1 MISESV
7 ETSQGNTT
15 ARLIARALLEYLPQ
29 VRFGLI
35 ANALPPFATSVL
47 YQVLYPHLGQVR
59 LALLGFNEI
68 ELDSPY
74 VTKDVETVI
83 AWRNTP
89 DLNERLIV
97 ILNPSSPQEKTHS
110 LEMLDP
116 FTDDDLYRA
125 ICRIAL
131 QESPAHSLS
140 HQLWQ
145 ELNKRSFPLVARQ
158 LADLGHALQTVDVPK
173 ALPAIGLLPDPA
185 MTTGDL
191 ASRIKL
197 NREQVTWI
205 LSLESKDDR
214 LLARTLIGQD
224 GNDHHRTF
232 RQIKRYA
239 QNPIQ
244 ENLAALTL
252 DAVVRIRAA
261 EKAPEPLSAEPR
273 NRQTG
278 KASTQK
284 KQSPAFL
291 ADQLL
296 KLNPFD
302 ADYQEVLDNLNHQA
316 ERITNWFYEAD
327 PEEGGK
333 SGKKSVRE
341 VDFEDDDSERED
353 SHEILIDFQTKAE
366 IGKVERPTKKEEL
379 HPLDEFVSVWVTPQ
393 NWGGRIQV
401 DNVTDSMGDVA
412 DLLTDEATSFI
423 FEPFLPLN
431 KQKEH
436 SLVNLFA
443 ALDQLQD
450 VRDSNSLVTLF
461 QILHT
466 HRQIITHY
474 RKAFLY
480 FPDQAIQAPSLR
492 AAIHNYL
499 EAYDGL
505 ARQLQQVCRQV
516 SALSPDATE
525 RAMAQFL
532 ALDVM
537 VVELWYA
544 DKPLVINALLTPLHP
559 LHLWKWMHM
568 NTLMHDNAEPLD
580 EKSLA
585 VIKKAAQQLPTLL
598 NTFLLH
604 EYMFSPPRRL
614 SENRLV
620 LAGEIDNPE
629 ASNSVGI
636 PYYKPVAQQ
645 SLTADG
651 LRPFIK
657 LFDRFLTLYPP
668 AQLGLTLV
676 LIDPPELSPILQG
689 LTKMHQEN
697 RLYSARVYV
706 YRTNERPAHDRWYS
720 KDDESLQLFRDNP
733 RWTLQVSLQKGRLSD
748 IHQDMR
754 SKQLYPHIVLL
765 CDPSEAIVQETFRY
779 VQEEATPFGV
789 PVQLSY
795 DSISDAIKLIPAPG
809 GGMFDTYASLRN
821 TLSGELQRKV
831 LGVGNKGINPEDIR
845 LLLNQKEGACWLAI
859 IDWPHGTME
868 MPAGIGRRLAWQRD
882 HARTLAV
889 HTNERDWQNYWYE
902 QLLFAIRE
910 MGLPP
915 ESEPKDILERLL
927 ELFPVLPEG
936 LIALIRSA
944 HSNNYHQAF
953 DQEALRKLLGVLT
966 VLNWYRQERDGLTLI
981 QLDDEFQ
988 DWYDAAD
995 QTADYAAF
1003 WLDSDGL
1010 HVDVLTIHALLDGYN
1025 TLPPLAQARRPLT
1038 TLSQFATTLQR
1049 VFSDETIMTP
1059 IRRALL
1065 RERLT
1070 TAVFAPSTSKPDAVM
1085 SQSRTGKTA
1094 WAKAIN
1100 GLFSGDYTP
1109 HVRLLDIRV
1118 ALQEKSQQVDVQ
1130 PFRDEAD
1137 NYQRLIIR
1145 LPGRYLEPI
1154 ESVDIG
1160 ISAVPEVAT
1169 DTSTQQSQEKE
1180 LPAEY
1185 LVEVPTIMPETA
1197 VLVSEQVQR
1206 QAEELRRVLISYG
1219 IAIAGIDTEKSQI
1232 GSRFIRYWVRL
1243 QPPAGRLSEIQKY
1256 AEDIARE
1263 LGSKTLPLIENI
1275 PGERYVGIDLA
1286 REIPET
1292 TFMAKGLAELSVD
1305 QPDKLL
1311 IAMGENVAGEAVQ
1324 LDLTRLPHMLVAG
1337 QTGSGKTVFLSAL
1350 ITSLVWRHSAEQLQ
1364 LVLVDPKQ
1372 MDFGVFS
1379 QLPHLYNGR
1388 ILYEPAEAVAVL
1400 RSLLEHEKAI
1410 RTKVF
1415 HEARCPN
1422 ILEYNRRHPEQQLP
1436 WLVVVID
1443 EFADIML
1450 SLDTKERSAFEKQ
1463 INRLAATGRAVG
1475 IHLVIATQRPTT
1487 DVITGTIKANIPA
1500 RVSFRLPSQ
1509 IDSRTVLDRTGAE
1522 NLLGQGDML
1531 VSLNNEVQRLQGYY
1545 ASFEQFLNLLDNLGG

>member
-1 MISESV
+1 MSV
-7 ETSQGNTT
+7 ESIETSPGFTS
-15 ARLIARALLEYLPQ
+15 ADLIARALLNQLPQ

-35 ANALPPFATSVL
+35 ADTLPPFDTSAL
-47 YQVLYPHLGQVR
+47 YQFLHPLLGQKIR
-59 LALLGFNEI
+59 LALLGFNDHEF
-68 ELDSPY
+68 DNPY

-89 DLNERLIV
+89 DVNEQLIV
-97 ILNPSSPQEKTHS
+97 VLNPSSPQEKTHS

-116 FTDDDLYRA
+116 FTDDDLYGA
-125 ICRIAL
+125 ICQIAL
-131 QESPAHSLS
+131 QESPAHTLS
-140 HQLWQ
+140 HQLWH
-145 ELNKRSFPLVARQ
+145 ELAKRAFPLVARQ
-158 LADLGHALQTVDVPK
+158 LVDLSHALRTVDVPM
-173 ALPAIGLLPDPA
+173 ALPAVGLLPDPA
-185 MTTGDL
+185 ITADDL
-191 ASRIKL
+191 ALRIKL

-214 LLARTLIGQD
+214 LLARTLTSRD

-239 QNPIQ
+239 QDPTQ

-252 DAVVRIRAA
+252 DAILRIRAA
-261 EKAPEPLSAEPR
+261 EKAPESPSAEPR
-273 NRQTG
+273 RRQTD
-278 KASTQK
+278 KTSNQK
-284 KQSPAFL
+284 KLSPAFL

-296 KLNPFD
+296 KTDPLD
-302 ADYQEVLDNLNHQA
+302 ADYQEVMDNLNHQA
-316 ERITNWFYEAD
+316 ERITNWFYEAE
-327 PEEGGK
+327 PEEG
-333 SGKKSVRE
+333 SGPVKKSVRE
-341 VDFEDDDSERED
+341 TDSEDEDFERVE

-379 HPLDEFVSVWVTPQ
+379 HPLDDFISAWVSPQ
-393 NWGGRIQV
+393 SWGGRIQV
-401 DNVTDSMGDVA
+401 DSVTDSMGDVA
-412 DLLTDEATSFI
+412 DLLADEVTPFI

-431 KQKEH
+431 NLKEH

-450 VRDSNSLVTLF
+450 VSDGNSLVTLF
-461 QILHT
+461 QILHR
-466 HRQIITHY
+466 HRETLTHY

-480 FPDQAIQAPSLR
+480 FPDQAMQAPNLR
-492 AAIHNYL
+492 TAVQNYL
-499 EAYDGL
+499 ETYDRL
-505 ARQLQQVCRQV
+505 SRELQQVCRQV
-516 SALSPDATE
+516 SEKSPDATE

-532 ALDVM
+532 ALDV
-537 VVELWYA
+537 VIVELWYA
-544 DKPLVINALLTPLHP
+544 DKTPVINALLTPLHP
-559 LHLWKWMHM
+559 LHLWKWMQLNILLH
-568 NTLMHDNAEPLD
+568 NNAEPLD
-580 EKSLA
+580 EKELA
-585 VIKKAAQQLPTLL
+585 VVKKAAQQLPTLL

-629 ASNSVGI
+629 ATNSVGV
-636 PYYKPVAQQ
+636 PYYKPIAQQ
-645 SLTADG
+645 SLTEDG
-651 LRPFIK
+651 LRPFIH
-657 LFDRFLTLYPP
+657 LFDKFLTLYPP

-676 LIDPPELSPILQG
+676 LIDPPVLSPILQE
-689 LTKMHQEN
+689 LKKLHEAK
-697 RLYSARVYV
+697 RLHSARVYV
-706 YRTNERPAHDRWYS
+706 YRTNERPAHDTWYS
-720 KDDESLQLFRDNP
+720 KDGEALQLFRGNP
-733 RWTLQVSLQKGRLSD
+733 RWTLKVSLQKERLSD

-754 SKQLYPHIVLL
+754 RKELYPHIVLL

-795 DSISDAIKLIPAPG
+795 DSISDVIKLVPAPG
-809 GGMFDTYASLRN
+809 GTVFDTYASLRN

-831 LGVGNKGINPEDIR
+831 LGVGNKGINPQDIR
-845 LLLNQKEGACWLAI
+845 PLLDQEVGARWLAI
-859 IDWPHGTME
+859 IDWPQGTME
-868 MPAGIGRRLAWQRD
+868 MPAGVGRRLAWQRD
-882 HARTLAV
+882 NARTLAV
-889 HTNERDWQNYWYE
+889 HTNEHDWQYYWYE

-915 ESEPKDILERLL
+915 KSDPNDILERLL
-927 ELFPVLPEG
+927 ELFPILPDG
-936 LIALIRSA
+936 LITLIRST
-944 HSNNYHQAF
+944 HDNNYHQTF
-953 DQEALRKLLGVLT
+953 DHEALRKLLGILV
-966 VLNWYRQERDGLTLI
+966 VLNWYRQERPGLTLI
-981 QLDDEFQ
+981 ELNDNFK
-988 DWYDAAD
+988 DWYNATD
-995 QTADYAAF
+995 QTANYAAF
-1003 WLDSDGL
+1003 WLNSDGL
-1010 HVDVLTIHALLDGYN
+1010 HVDILTIHALLDTYS
-1025 TLPPLAQARRPLT
+1025 TLPPLAEARRSLA

-1049 VFSDETIMTP
+1049 VFLDETIMTP
-1059 IRRALL
+1059 MRRALL

-1070 TAVFAPSTSKPDAVM
+1070 TAVFAPSKPDAVLT
-1085 SQSRTGKTA
+1085 QSRVSKTA

-1100 GLFSGDYTP
+1100 GLFSGHYIP
-1109 HVRLLDIRV
+1109 SIRLLDVRV
-1118 ALQEKSQQVDVQ
+1118 ALQEKSQKVDIQ
-1130 PFRDEAD
+1130 LFRDGGD
-1137 NYQRLIIR
+1137 NYQRLIVR
-1145 LPGRYLEPI
+1145 LPGKYLEPL
-1154 ESVDIG
+1154 ESVDIN
-1160 ISAVPEVAT
+1160 ISSVPET
-1169 DTSTQQSQEKE
+1169 TTNPSTQRSQEKE
-1180 LPAEY
+1180 VQANSFIEPPA
-1185 LVEVPTIMPETA
+1185 VMPETA

-1219 IAIAGIDTEKSQI
+1219 IAIAGIDTEKSQV
-1232 GSRFIRYWVRL
+1232 GSRFIRYWVKL

-1256 AEDIARE
+1256 TEDIARE

-1292 TFMAKGLAELSVD
+1292 TFLAKGLAELPVD
-1305 QPDKLL
+1305 QPGKLL

-1372 MDFGVFS
+1372 MDFGIFA

-1400 RSLLEHEKAI
+1400 RSLLEHEKVA
-1410 RTKVF
+1410 RTQVL

-1422 ILEYNRRHPEQQLP
+1422 ILEYNRRYPQQHLP
-1436 WLVVVID
+1436 WIVVIID

-1450 SLDTKERSAFEKQ
+1450 SLDTKDRSTFEKQ

-1531 VSLNNEVQRLQGYY
+1531 VSLNNDTQRLQGYY